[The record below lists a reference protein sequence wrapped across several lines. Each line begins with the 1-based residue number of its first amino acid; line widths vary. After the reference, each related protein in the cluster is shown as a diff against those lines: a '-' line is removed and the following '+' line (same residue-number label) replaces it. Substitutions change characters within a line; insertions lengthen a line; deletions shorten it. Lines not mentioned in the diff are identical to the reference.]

1 MLSREEIRRLN
12 DILKNIELVDEDL
25 VLKEKL
31 SLIVEQISVMKKAQE
46 DTAKIQDKIEKLNKN
61 NEE

>member
-12 DILKNIELVDEDL
+12 DILKDIELVDEDS

-31 SLIVEQISVMKKAQE
+31 SLIVEQISVMEKAQE
-46 DTAKIQDKIEKLNKN
+46 DAAKIQDKIEKLNKN

>member
-25 VLKEKL
+25 ILKEKL
-31 SLIVEQISVMKKAQE
+31 SLIVDQISVMEKAQE

>member
-12 DILKNIELVDEDL
+12 DILKNIELVDEDS

-31 SLIVEQISVMKKAQE
+31 SLIVEQISVMEKAQE
-46 DTAKIQDKIEKLNKN
+46 DAAKIQDKIEKLNKN

>member
-25 VLKEKL
+25 ILKEKL
-31 SLIVEQISVMKKAQE
+31 SLIVEQISVMEKAQE